1 MATLKDELAS
11 LKIDHDAR
19 AGGKRRGGWLFAIAI
34 VVLAGAAAGWFW
46 SQGAQAATVKTTVV
60 TAVSGGA
67 TPGAVLNASGYVTA
81 RRRHGVVKSDR
92 QGPRGLRRG
101 RQGRQEGQVLARLD
115 DSQVRAARATA
126 QAQLTAARG
135 AAAEDE
141 ARLRRSRTP
150 VQRLTQLVQEK
161 VVGRAEVDTAGSSR

>member
-19 AGGKRRGGWLFAIAI
+19 AGGKRRGGWIFAIAI

-81 RRRHGVVKSDR
+81 RRRATVSSKVTGKVLEVFVEEGKAVKK
-92 QGPRGLRRG
+92 
-101 RQGRQEGQVLARLD
+101 GQVLARLD

-126 QAQLTAARG
+126 QAQLIAARG

-141 ARLRRSRTP
+141 ARLREAER
-150 VQRLTQLVQEK
+150 QFNRLNAAGAGE
-161 VVGRAEVDTAGSSR
+161 GRGTRGGRHG